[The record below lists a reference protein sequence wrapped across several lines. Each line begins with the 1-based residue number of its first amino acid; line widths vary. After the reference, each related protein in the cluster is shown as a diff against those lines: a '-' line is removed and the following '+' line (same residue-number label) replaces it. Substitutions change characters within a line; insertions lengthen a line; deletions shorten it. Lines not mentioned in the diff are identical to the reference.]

1 MFWDKL
7 KETPQLAKAVSVD
20 ISPTG
25 AIHVSWDD
33 GKISKVPAV
42 QLRLD
47 CPCASCID
55 EWTGAKLLDPTRIR
69 SDVRPV
75 AMEPVGNYAVQVR
88 WSDGHETGLY
98 SWRQLR
104 QYAPGEERGQ
114 L

>member
-7 KETPQLAKAVSVD
+7 KKAPAEPPRATAVD
-20 ISPTG
+20 LSPAG
-25 AIHVSWDD
+25 ELVVSWAA
-33 GKISKVPAV
+33 GPTSRVPFRR
-42 QLRLD
+42 LRIE

-55 EWTGAKLLDPTRIR
+55 EWTGERRLDPATVPT
-69 SDVRPV
+69 DVKPEGLE
-75 AMEPVGNYAVQVR
+75 AVGNYALRVR

-104 QYAPGEERGQ
+104 GY